1 MLLTFHDGKPDV
13 KEQLSIEAKVKN
25 KWGGTGQAGSVMIA
39 FVDGA
44 AGEVAPTVTPV
55 ESNDVD
61 KKYENSSNESTDKI
75 LISHRVTSPLLLGI
89 KDATG
94 LGGSNADELIAS
106 YKLFNSTVIAPFQEI
121 LIDGLQQILEF
132 NGTNVDLFFTPL
144 MPIDF
149 IESTNKVDEDVLEKE
164 TGIDVDSEY
173 NVVMEDK
180 KV

>member
-1 MLLTFHDGKPDV
+1 
-13 KEQLSIEAKVKN
+13 
-25 KWGGTGQAGSVMIA
+25 MIA

-44 AGEVAPTVTPV
+44 AGEVAPTVSPV

-61 KKYENSSNESTDKI
+61 KKYDNSSKESTDKI

-121 LIDGLQQILEF
+121 LIDGLQEILTF
-132 NGTNVDLFFTPL
+132 NGIDVDLYFTPL

-149 IESTNKVDEDVLEKE
+149 VDATDEVDEEVLEKE
-164 TGIDVDSEY
+164 TGVDVSSDD
-173 NVVMEDK
+173 NVIIEDK
-180 KV
+180 TEE